1 MVRRIDRWGGDGDL
15 ELEDDWLAQPSNIFL
30 NAEHESAVRTGVKT
44 YARLKTDI
52 RRTLRSLRD
61 HGLALAAIKV
71 LEAGVDLNTSLK
83 SQAGLIES
91 DSSAASHDPGEQPGL
106 RQKLIRALAADAAL
120 FNEVGG
126 RLLTAD
132 EDELLVNAIA
142 ETLIWLL
149 ARDLPSSQAG
159 GSCQRIMVH
168 N

>member
-1 MVRRIDRWGGDGDL
+1 M
-15 ELEDDWLAQPSNIFL
+15 AQPSNIFL
-30 NAEHESAVRTGVKT
+30 NTEHESAVRTGVKT

-83 SQAGLIES
+83 SQAKLIGS
-91 DSSAASHDPGEQPGL
+91 DSSAASHNPGQQPGL

-120 FNEVGG
+120 SNEVGG
-126 RLLTAD
+126 RLLTAEDD
-132 EDELLVNAIA
+132 EIVINELA

-149 ARDLPSSQAG
+149 SRDLPRHPA
-159 GSCQRIMVH
+159 RTL
-168 N
+168 

>member
-1 MVRRIDRWGGDGDL
+1 M
-15 ELEDDWLAQPSNIFL
+15 AQPSNIFL

-132 EDELLVNAIA
+132 EDDGQPEAPFTPASVI
-142 ETLIWLL
+142 
-149 ARDLPSSQAG
+149 RH
-159 GSCQRIMVH
+159 RIPCPGLEWRLKPLKSAKRCA
-168 N
+168 